1 MDKSSSQMLA
11 LLGLLAVAGYQNRDK
26 LGDLLGGLTG
36 GGATP
41 PGTPGT
47 KQIDT
52 PAAQPQGG
60 LGGIL
65 GGLFGGGGA
74 PSPADANTG
83 LQDIVDQFSK
93 RGHAEEA
100 QSWVGSGP
108 NREIP
113 SGSLEQALG
122 ADTVDAL
129 AKQTG
134 LSREEILSRLS
145 AVLPNAVDKM
155 TPNGRLPDH
164 KWSS

>member
-1 MDKSSSQMLA
+1 MQIPDCRISSTSSA
-11 LLGLLAVAGYQNRDK
+11 SVATLRK
-26 LGDLLGGLTG
+26 R
-36 GGATP
+36 
-41 PGTPGT
+41 
-47 KQIDT
+47 
-52 PAAQPQGG
+52 
-60 LGGIL
+60 
-65 GGLFGGGGA
+65 
-74 PSPADANTG
+74 SP
-83 LQDIVDQFSK
+83 
-93 RGHAEEA
+93 
-100 QSWVGSGP
+100 GSGRVP
-108 NREIP
+108 TARSP